1 LKAHTLPATKGKKT
15 KQGKPNFER
24 DMKGERKFKVTG
36 DTAVD
41 DAQLKGIKRL
51 TSEGKAPKVTQQKY
65 HSDDDVQD
73 SQDEMCIS
81 SSKNVVTSEHDE
93 RPNSEGGLISVTH
106 QKYQVNDE
114 IEGNENEKGGGDEI
128 CCDSLHDETLEQEK
142 RSKSKGE
149 GHLMTPSG
157 QMEYEEDEER
167 EKGQSGEDRMRGES
181 PPEDNET
188 SEHEESENE
197 RQEGSENGQS
207 GDEVEVPHIDD
218 VGNDTCDE
226 QSDEK
231 EDSEES

>member
-1 LKAHTLPATKGKKT
+1 
-15 KQGKPNFER
+15 
-24 DMKGERKFKVTG
+24 MKGERKFKVTG

-51 TSEGKAPKVTQQKY
+51 TSERKAAKVTQQKY

-81 SSKNVVTSEHDE
+81 SSKNVVNSEHDE
-93 RPNSEGGLISVTH
+93 RPNSEGGLISVSH

-149 GHLMTPSG
+149 GHLMTPNG
-157 QMEYEEDEER
+157 QMEYEDEER
-167 EKGQSGEDRMRGES
+167 EKGQSGEDKMRGES

-226 QSDEK
+226 ESDEK